1 MMSNNTIYLAASAMS
16 KRNREIYIN
25 MYNYFLTTGKVLSK
39 NAMLFYDDTTDK
51 DNQILYDIKNS
62 SLIKS
67 FNKYNKFNELLYKAY
82 ENLD

>member
-1 MMSNNTIYLAASAMS
+1 
-16 KRNREIYIN
+16 
-25 MYNYFLTTGKVLSK
+25 
-39 NAMLFYDDTTDK
+39 MLFYDDTTDK